1 MQQSHLQASLAGQ
14 VVGRQVSLPQRP
26 LNGTLK
32 QRDFK
37 LEVAGA
43 RDAPIRRQGLG
54 ETNRKDEMERYPVL
68 LLEGLLAVSLILVQP
83 VWARA
88 NDLINVGVAGPAINL
103 IYAYIAQ
110 DTGLWKQH
118 GLNARVVLF
127 EAGSTLAQ
135 VARAGEVKFAINSG
149 PATIASRT
157 QGADTVMVA
166 ALVNTLPYS
175 LVTAKGITQW
185 ADLKGKKIGISR
197 FGSGTD
203 TAIRLVCKRFGLD
216 AAKDLVI
223 LQGGTQPSRLQA
235 LSAGALDATLV
246 SPPLDLTAK
255 KQGLNILVNIAELGI
270 PYPQLVVETTDR
282 FNRENPQVVK
292 NFLRGFI
299 EGVRYVAARKEATQK
314 TITQY
319 LKTSD
324 PEILDATYKSFLQVT
339 DYSAMPNLEGI
350 RNAIEEVA
358 ERVPAARNKKPE
370 EFVNLR
376 FLKELEAEGFF
387 KKLR

>member
-1 MQQSHLQASLAGQ
+1 MTIQRYRGFLA
-14 VVGRQVSLPQRP
+14 
-26 LNGTLK
+26 K
-32 QRDFK
+32 
-37 LEVAGA
+37 
-43 RDAPIRRQGLG
+43 
-54 ETNRKDEMERYPVL
+54 
-68 LLEGLLAVSLILVQP
+68 GLLAASLLLT
-83 VWARA
+83 ARA
-88 NDLINVGVAGPAINL
+88 AAPAADPVNIGVAGPAINL

-110 DTGLWKQH
+110 DAGLWKKY
-118 GLNARVVLF
+118 GLDGRVVLF

-157 QGADTVMVA
+157 QGADSVMIA
-166 ALVNTLPYS
+166 ASVNTLPYS
-175 LVTAKGITQW
+175 LVTAKGITRW
-185 ADLKGKKIGISR
+185 ADLRGKKIGISR

-235 LSAGALDATLV
+235 LSAGSLDATLV

-270 PYPQLVVETTDR
+270 RYPQLIVETSDR
-282 FNRENPQVVK
+282 FNREKPQVVK
-292 NFLRGFI
+292 NFLKGFL
-299 EGVRYVAARKEATQK
+299 EGVRYAAAHKEETKK
-314 TITQY
+314 TITKY

-324 PEILDATYKSFLQVT
+324 PEILEATYNSFMQVT
-339 DYSAMPNLEGI
+339 DYSGFPDLDGI
-350 RNAIEEVA
+350 RNAIDEVA
-358 ERVPAARNKKPE
+358 QRVPAAKNKKPE

-387 KKLR
+387 KKL